1 MKTAIF
7 GAGCFWGVQLAF
19 DQLAGVQKTRA
30 GYIGGDLENP
40 TYRQVCQGDTG
51 HAEVVEIIYDE
62 KMISYQELLKIF
74 WEVHDP
80 TQVDRQGVDIGKQYR
95 SAIFYTEESQR
106 QVAEEAIREL
116 TDKQAFPKPIATE
129 VTAASTFY
137 EAEEYHQDYLVK
149 NGLSSCQI

>member
-19 DQLAGVQKTRA
+19 DQLEGVEKTRA
-30 GYIGGDLENP
+30 GYIGGELQNP
-40 TYRQVCQGDTG
+40 TYRQVCQGDSG
-51 HAEVVEIIYDE
+51 HAEVVEITYDE
-62 KMISYQELLKIF
+62 SVISYSTLLTTF
-74 WEVHDP
+74 WTLHDP

-95 SAIFYTEESQR
+95 SAIFYTDESQR
-106 QVAEEAIREL
+106 QAAEQAIQQL
-116 TDKQAFPKPIATE
+116 TENKAYAKPIATE

-149 NGLSSCQI
+149 NGLSSCTV